1 MRESDVG
8 IALANLGWSLFL
20 YLPSPG
26 VRDDM
31 RGGTETGRS
40 PGRDLAPCVG
50 KKRMTTTT
58 TFGVHDLGPMV
69 TVHLR
74 HNAPVHLP

>member
-1 MRESDVG
+1 
-8 IALANLGWSLFL
+8 L
-20 YLPSPG
+20 
-26 VRDDM
+26 
-31 RGGTETGRS
+31 
-40 PGRDLAPCVG
+40 G